1 MNVLS
6 VFRGL
11 VQVTCELQHKETN
24 VPDLSHS
31 CALNLY
37 AAPLMKILI
46 FLRSGFAS
54 KMKGSLGSN
63 PELLR
68 SCDHVLCD
76 AMWLGG
82 LMQSLS
88 MGACS
93 QGQSQEDKHLNRT
106 GLSDLC
112 YHSRGP
118 SSWVILC
125 FCLISPNPSLKHN
138 TVLIRPDNL
147 QGET

>member
-6 VFRGL
+6 VFRGW

-24 VPDLSHS
+24 VPDFSHS
-31 CALNLY
+31 RALNLY
-37 AAPLMKILI
+37 AAPLMQILI
-46 FLRSGFAS
+46 LPRSGFAS

-63 PELLR
+63 TELLR
-68 SCDHVLCD
+68 SRDRVLCD
-76 AMWLGG
+76 AMSLGG
-82 LMQSLS
+82 LVQSVS
-88 MGACS
+88 TGVCS
-93 QGQSQEDKHLNRT
+93 QCWSQEDKHLNRT

-118 SSWVILC
+118 NSWVILC
-125 FCLISPNPSLKHN
+125 FCLLSPNPSLKHN